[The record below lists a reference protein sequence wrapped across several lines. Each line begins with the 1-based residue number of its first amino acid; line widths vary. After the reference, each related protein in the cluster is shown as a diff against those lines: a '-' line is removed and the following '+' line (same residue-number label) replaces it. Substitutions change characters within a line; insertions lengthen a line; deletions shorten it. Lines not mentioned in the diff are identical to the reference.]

1 MLTCFLNHARSAWDT
16 SLPRLTQRGVCFTRS
31 LAGSKLLHF
40 SFFSSRLL
48 KSGLGRPT
56 SQLHRLYRCWVS
68 ERRKLSHV
76 GSSGTKFKDVTQVK
90 ARDWDCFRF
99 RVTIS
104 RHSQNHCV
112 PRKSLEQKNLLHKPN
127 LTSFDARRICFTPK
141 FILHSWCVQCSA
153 LCVQMREKCMYRRA
167 EVKPRIAPKKR
178 SAHSTELYN
187 SLLV

>member
-1 MLTCFLNHARSAWDT
+1 MFTCFLNHARSAWDT

-31 LAGSKLLHF
+31 LAGSNLLHF
-40 SFFSSRLL
+40 
-48 KSGLGRPT
+48 
-56 SQLHRLYRCWVS
+56 CWVS

-153 LCVQMREKCMYRRA
+153 LRVQMREKCMYRRA
-167 EVKPRIAPKKR
+167 EVKPRIAPKER